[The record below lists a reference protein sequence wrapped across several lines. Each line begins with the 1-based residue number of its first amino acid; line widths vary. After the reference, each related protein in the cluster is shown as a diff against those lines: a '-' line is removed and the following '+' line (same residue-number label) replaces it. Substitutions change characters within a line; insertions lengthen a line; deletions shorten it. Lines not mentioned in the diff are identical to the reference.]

1 MDVALWIWIAFTL
14 GMLAVLLADLLVFHR
29 KAGEVALREAAAWT
43 VVWLALALG
52 FAGIVWAWQGGEE
65 ATAFLTGYLIERS
78 LSIDNVFIFAVIMS
92 AFAVPRTERS
102 RVLLWGI
109 AGALVLRVIFIFA
122 GIEMLERFAWTAYLL
137 GILLIATGLRMAR
150 HSGGQEPDPQQ
161 NRLLRALTRRVPF
174 SQAYHGR
181 ALTVRQDGR
190 RVATP
195 LLAVL
200 LVVATTDLLV
210 AVDSIPA
217 ILAIT
222 TDSLVVVAAN
232 AFALLG
238 LRALFTCLV
247 GMMERFVYLALGL
260 AAVLVFIGGKMIYG
274 QLVGE
279 VAVTVSLS
287 VVVATMLAAV
297 GASLLRTR
305 GERATGDPA

>member
-1 MDVALWIWIAFTL
+1 M
-14 GMLAVLLADLLVFHR
+14 
-29 KAGEVALREAAAWT
+29 
-43 VVWLALALG
+43 
-52 FAGIVWAWQGGEE
+52 
-65 ATAFLTGYLIERS
+65 
-78 LSIDNVFIFAVIMS
+78 
-92 AFAVPRTERS
+92 
-102 RVLLWGI
+102 LLWGI

-150 HSGGQEPDPQQ
+150 HSGEPRAGSAAEPAAPGADP
-161 NRLLRALTRRVPF
+161 AGVS

-190 RVATP
+190 RLATP

-200 LVVATTDLLV
+200 LVVATTDLLF

>member
-1 MDVALWIWIAFTL
+1 MSPDTWI
-14 GMLAVLLADLLVFHR
+14 
-29 KAGEVALREAAAWT
+29 
-43 VVWLALALG
+43 WLALGAVVVTMLAIDLVLFDRAGRASMGEAVAWSVGWFAVGLG
-52 FAGIVWAWQGGEE
+52 VTGVVWWWSGPGAGGEYL
-65 ATAFLTGYLIERS
+65 AGYLIERS

-92 AFAVPRTERS
+92 AFSVPQTERS

-137 GILLIATGLRMAR
+137 GMLLIATGLRMAR
-150 HSGGQEPDPQQ
+150 HSGGQDPNPQE
-161 NRLLRALTRRVPF
+161 NGLLRALTRRVPF

-200 LVVATTDLLV
+200 LVVATTDLLF

-247 GMMERFVYLALGL
+247 GMMDRFVYLALGL

-287 VVVATMLAAV
+287 VVVVTMLAAV

>member
-1 MDVALWIWIAFTL
+1 MSPDTWI
-14 GMLAVLLADLLVFHR
+14 
-29 KAGEVALREAAAWT
+29 
-43 VVWLALALG
+43 WLALGAAVVTMLAIDLVLFDRSGRASMREAVGWSVGWFAVGLG
-52 FAGIVWAWQGGEE
+52 VTGLVWWWSGPAAGGEYL
-65 ATAFLTGYLIERS
+65 AGYLIERS

-190 RVATP
+190 TVATP

-200 LVVATTDLLV
+200 LVVATTDLLF

>member
-1 MDVALWIWIAFTL
+1 MSPDTWI
-14 GMLAVLLADLLVFHR
+14 
-29 KAGEVALREAAAWT
+29 
-43 VVWLALALG
+43 WLALGAVVVTMLAIDLVLFDRAGRASMGEAVAWSVGWFAVGLG
-52 FAGIVWAWQGGEE
+52 VTGVVWWWSGPGAGGEYL
-65 ATAFLTGYLIERS
+65 AGYLIERS

-92 AFAVPRTERS
+92 AFSVPQTERS

-181 ALTVRQDGR
+181 ALTVREDGR

-195 LLAVL
+195 LVAVL
-200 LVVATTDLLV
+200 LVVATTDLLF

>member
-1 MDVALWIWIAFTL
+1 MSPDTWI
-14 GMLAVLLADLLVFHR
+14 
-29 KAGEVALREAAAWT
+29 
-43 VVWLALALG
+43 WLALGAVVVTMLAIDLVLFDRAGTASMGEAVAWSVGWFAVGLG
-52 FAGIVWAWQGGEE
+52 VTGVVWWWSGPGAGGEYL
-65 ATAFLTGYLIERS
+65 AGYLIERS

-92 AFAVPRTERS
+92 AFSVPQTERS

-137 GILLIATGLRMAR
+137 GMLLIATGLRMAR
-150 HSGGQEPDPQQ
+150 HSGGQDPNPQE
-161 NRLLRALTRRVPF
+161 NGLLSALTRRVPF

-200 LVVATTDLLV
+200 LVVATTDLLF

-247 GMMERFVYLALGL
+247 GMMDRFVYLALGL

-287 VVVATMLAAV
+287 VVVVTMLAAV

>member
-1 MDVALWIWIAFTL
+1 MSPDTWI
-14 GMLAVLLADLLVFHR
+14 
-29 KAGEVALREAAAWT
+29 
-43 VVWLALALG
+43 WLALGAAVVTMLAIDLVLFDRSGRASMREAVGWSVGWFAVGLG
-52 FAGIVWAWQGGEE
+52 VTGLVWWWSGPGAGGEYL
-65 ATAFLTGYLIERS
+65 AGYLIERS

-181 ALTVRQDGR
+181 ALTVREDGR
-190 RVATP
+190 RLATP

-200 LVVATTDLLV
+200 LVVATTDLLF